1 MPEINFSVDS
11 NQSCDGGKL
20 LQSTQPLCLWT
31 SLIRKRGSNKLMYTS
46 QRVHSNGNP
55 HPRFPVMRIVF
66 CHLGVHKETW
76 ERNSYFLAHQAP
88 NLTYITVHAV
98 TQLSEEHISVFPR
111 HREETCFKMPES
123 CNGEPETAQAV
134 ALSAASLS
142 TLLKPSSQTLHST
155 LAITP
160 TWQNRCSCLLF
171 MVDFCRVLEVK
182 QLKPIFVNG
191 S

>member
-1 MPEINFSVDS
+1 MEIPTRVSCLSDS
-11 NQSCDGGKL
+11 TVGALSRL
-20 LQSTQPLCLWT
+20 LQIQGFTLT
-31 SLIRKRGSNKLMYTS
+31 RN
-46 QRVHSNGNP
+46 
-55 HPRFPVMRIVF
+55 PRFPVKRIVF

-76 ERNSYFLAHQAP
+76 ERNSYFLAHQVP

-142 TLLKPSSQTLHST
+142 TLLKPSSQTPHST

-160 TWQNRCSCLLF
+160 TWQNHCSCLLS
-171 MVDFCRVLEVK
+171 MVVSAGFWK
-182 QLKPIFVNG
+182 
-191 S
+191 